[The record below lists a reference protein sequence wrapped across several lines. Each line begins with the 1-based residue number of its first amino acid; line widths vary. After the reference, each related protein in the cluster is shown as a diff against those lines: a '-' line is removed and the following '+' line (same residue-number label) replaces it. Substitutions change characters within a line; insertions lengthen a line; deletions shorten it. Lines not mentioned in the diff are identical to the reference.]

1 MHVVVVEWLSV
12 RETGAD
18 ELNKQ
23 LTVEENHGC
32 SLQLETMPQSEL
44 IVVIYVLL
52 WNDLKGRNRNV
63 AEVVEEENNRNVVVM
78 VEGENLEMWWW

>member
-12 RETGAD
+12 RETGTD
-18 ELNKQ
+18 KLNKR

-32 SLQLETMPQSEL
+32 SRQLETLLQSEL

-52 WNDLKGRNRNV
+52 
-63 AEVVEEENNRNVVVM
+63 
-78 VEGENLEMWWW
+78 

>member
-32 SLQLETMPQSEL
+32 SWQLQTMPQSEL

-52 WNDLKGRNRNV
+52 
-63 AEVVEEENNRNVVVM
+63 
-78 VEGENLEMWWW
+78 

>member
-1 MHVVVVEWLSV
+1 
-12 RETGAD
+12 
-18 ELNKQ
+18 
-23 LTVEENHGC
+23 
-32 SLQLETMPQSEL
+32 MPQSEL

>member
-23 LTVEENHGC
+23 LTVEENRGC
-32 SLQLETMPQSEL
+32 S
-44 IVVIYVLL
+44 
-52 WNDLKGRNRNV
+52 
-63 AEVVEEENNRNVVVM
+63 
-78 VEGENLEMWWW
+78 